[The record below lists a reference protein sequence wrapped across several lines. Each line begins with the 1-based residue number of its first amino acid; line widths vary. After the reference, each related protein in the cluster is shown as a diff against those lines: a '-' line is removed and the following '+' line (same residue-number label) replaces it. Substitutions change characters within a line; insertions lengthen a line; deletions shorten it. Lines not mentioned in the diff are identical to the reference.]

1 MLRAVAATPAG
12 SWPEAEAR
20 DSVTLAHDERFRRR
34 IKLATDRGAELLLD
48 LPKAMALGDGD
59 GLRLE
64 EGGWVLVRAAAEP
77 LAELTGDPS
86 LLLRL
91 AWHLGNRHTP
101 AQLLPGALRIRPD
114 HVLVE
119 MARGLGAAVREIAAP
134 FQPES
139 GAYAQGQAQ
148 GHSHAHGHG
157 HSHPHGHDHDH

>member
-12 SWPEAEAR
+12 GWPEAEAR
-20 DSVTLAHDERFRRR
+20 DSVTLAYDERFRRR
-34 IKLATDRGAELLLD
+34 IRLSTDVGAELLLD
-48 LPKAMALGDGD
+48 LPKAVALGDGD

-64 EGGWVLVRAAAEP
+64 DGGWVRVRAAAEP
-77 LAELTGDPS
+77 LVELTGDAS

-101 AQLLPGALRIRPD
+101 AQLMPGALRIRPD

-139 GAYAQGQAQ
+139 GAYAQGQAHSHGH
-148 GHSHAHGHG
+148 GHSHAHGH
-157 HSHPHGHDHDH
+157 DHDR

>member
-1 MLRAVAATPAG
+1 MKRAVSSSTAG
-12 SWPEAEAR
+12 SWPEQEAR
-20 DSVTLAHDERFRRR
+20 DSVTLAYDERFRRR
-34 IKLATDRGAELLLD
+34 IRLATDKGAELLLD
-48 LPKAMALGDGD
+48 LPKAVALGDGD

-64 EGGWVLVRAAAEP
+64 DGGWVRVAAAHEP
-77 LAELTGDPS
+77 LVELTGDPS

-119 MARGLGAAVREIAAP
+119 MARNLGAEVRELAAP

-139 GAYAQGQAQ
+139 GAYAQSG
-148 GHSHAHGHG
+148 G
-157 HSHPHGHDHDH
+157 HGHDH

>member
-1 MLRAVAATPAG
+1 MRRAIASSPAG
-12 SWPEAEAR
+12 SWPEAEAA
-20 DSVTLAHDERFRRR
+20 DSVTLAYDERFRRR
-34 IKLATDRGAELLLD
+34 IKLATDKGAELLLD
-48 LPKAMALGDGD
+48 LPKAVALGDGD

-64 EGGWVLVRAAAEP
+64 DGGWVRVAAANEP
-77 LAELTGDPS
+77 LVELTGEPA

-119 MARGLGAAVREIAAP
+119 MARNLGAAIRELAAP

-139 GAYAQGQAQ
+139 GAYAQAAA
-148 GHSHAHGHG
+148 HAHGH
-157 HSHPHGHDHDH
+157 DHHHH

>member
-1 MLRAVAATPAG
+1 MQRAISSRTAG

-20 DSVTLAHDERFRRR
+20 DTVTLAYDERFRRR
-34 IKLATDRGAELLLD
+34 IKLSTDKGAELLLD
-48 LPKAMALGDGD
+48 LPKAVALRDGD

-64 EGGWVLVRAAAEP
+64 DGGWVRVAAASEP
-77 LAELTGDPS
+77 LLELTGDPS

-119 MARGLGAAVREIAAP
+119 MARNLGAEARELSAP

-139 GAYAQGQAQ
+139 GAYA
-148 GHSHAHGHG
+148 HSGGHGHG
-157 HSHPHGHDHDH
+157 HGHDH

>member
-1 MLRAVAATPAG
+1 MQRAISSSAAG

-20 DSVTLAHDERFRRR
+20 DSVTLAYDERFRRR
-34 IKLATDRGAELLLD
+34 IRLSTDRGRELLLD
-48 LPKAMALGDGD
+48 LPKAVALGEGD

-64 EGGWVLVRAAAEP
+64 DGGWVRVAAAQEP
-77 LAELTGDPS
+77 LVELTGDPS

-119 MARGLGAAVREIAAP
+119 MARSLGAGIREIAAP

-139 GAYAQGQAQ
+139 GAYAQAR
-148 GHSHAHGHG
+148 
-157 HSHPHGHDHDH
+157 HGHDHDH